1 MIHKEIISGF
11 IDEEIKLNIL
21 QEDKD
26 KLESLKKKILSDE
39 TLTSEDNFFIL
50 NDILSQRLNF
60 DIDGNPIE
68 NTLIIEKLIDYF
80 NSK

>member
-1 MIHKEIISGF
+1 MIQKEIISGF

-39 TLTSEDNFFIL
+39 TLTAEDNFFIL